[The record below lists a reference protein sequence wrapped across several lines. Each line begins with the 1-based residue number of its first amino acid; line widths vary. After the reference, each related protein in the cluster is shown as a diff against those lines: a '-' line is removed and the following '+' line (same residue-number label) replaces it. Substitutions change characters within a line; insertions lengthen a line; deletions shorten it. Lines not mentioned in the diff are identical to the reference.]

1 VFAQTIRHSKRR
13 YEMSRPTNISE
24 RTIQPNDVP
33 GRLLNMA
40 LLNLGSDDPNLR
52 LSSYNLLYALS
63 RVFNFDV
70 GKQLLDAKGNERENN
85 SSRQMDTNPFFL
97 LSTLFM
103 IRFVFTCQ

>member
-1 VFAQTIRHSKRR
+1 
-13 YEMSRPTNISE
+13 MSRSTSISE
-24 RTIQPNDVP
+24 RIIRPSDVP

-70 GKQLLDAKGNERENN
+70 GKQLLDAKGKILIHN
-85 SSRQMDTNPFFL
+85 SSVFINIYFSRS
-97 LSTLFM
+97 LSSSKQYR
-103 IRFVFTCQ
+103 IYCQYK